1 MDNNKNKK
9 EKTVKQIV
17 GELGEY
23 FAAKYL
29 TSRHFVIKEKNYRKK
44 WGELDIIAE
53 KDRMLHFVEVKS
65 VVTRGYVS
73 RVTSLGLLL
82 WRVSHETP
90 YGSSQEIVRGET
102 VSTLNVDTGDYSPE
116 ENIHLWKQ
124 RRMAR
129 AIQTYLLEK
138 RVPEDQEWHID
149 VIAAFLDFSKK
160 RAIIRYLEDVVFD
173 INVA

>member
-1 MDNNKNKK
+1 MDNNKNDK
-9 EKTVKQIV
+9 EKTIKQIA
-17 GELGEY
+17 GELGEH

-29 TSRHFVIKEKNYRKK
+29 VSRHFIIKETNYRKK

-53 KDRMLHFVEVKS
+53 KDDVLRFVEVKS
-65 VVTRGYVS
+65 VVTNGYVS

-82 WRVSHETP
+82 WRVSHETT
-90 YGSSQEIVRGET
+90 SIK
-102 VSTLNVDTGDYSPE
+102 STLNVGIDDYFPE

-138 RVPEDQEWHID
+138 HILEDQEWQVD
-149 VIAAFLDFSKK
+149 VIAVFLDFFQKH
-160 RAIIRYLEDVVFD
+160 AIIRYLDDVVFD
-173 INVA
+173 IEMA